1 MPQKGNSSA
10 SEPRTKKHRT
20 GIPDQGNRCNHTDAL
35 GRQCRS
41 LALRSAESRGG
52 TKGLCF
58 KHGTEE
64 RQLRDA
70 EEIAE
75 ELLSATP
82 PLLNTTIAVNRVMG
96 KLFEL
101 TARNRLP
108 IRHASTLAY
117 IGSMLLNS
125 CEGVKHEVIRVEGE
139 PMWAGMAKRAVEALR
154 AYGKKPPEEE
164 VVTPL

>member
-1 MPQKGNSSA
+1 MPQKTISSDNK
-10 SEPRTKKHRT
+10 SRTKKHRT
-20 GIPDQGNRCNHTDAL
+20 GIPDEGNRCNHTDAL
-35 GRQCRS
+35 GRQCRA

-75 ELLSATP
+75 ELLSGTP
-82 PLLNTTIAVNRVMG
+82 PMLSTTIAVNRVMG
-96 KLFEL
+96 KLFQL

-117 IGSMLLNS
+117 IGSLLLNS
-125 CEGVKHEVIRVEGE
+125 CEGVKHEIIGSEGQGQWFGFTHQAMEAIR
-139 PMWAGMAKRAVEALR
+139 ALK
-154 AYGKKPPEEE
+154 KKPPEEE
-164 VVTPL
+164 S